1 MIFLW
6 YPKCSTCRK
15 AKKWLDEHDINYT
28 LRDIIK
34 ENPNKDELREW
45 ILKSGLDVNKFFNTS
60 GILYREMGL
69 KDKIKNMNFDE
80 KIDLLSSDGKLVKR
94 PLIVGDV
101 IIAGFKDYERMI

>member
-6 YPKCSTCRK
+6 YPKCSMCRK